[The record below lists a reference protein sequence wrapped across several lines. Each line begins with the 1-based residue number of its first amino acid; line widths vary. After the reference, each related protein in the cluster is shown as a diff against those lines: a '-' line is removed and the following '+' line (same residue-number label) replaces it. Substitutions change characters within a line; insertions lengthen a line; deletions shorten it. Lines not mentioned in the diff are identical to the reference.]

1 MQTCFVIM
9 PFGTLYDKYY
19 ERVYSPAIMD
29 AGLEPQRA
37 DEIFTPG
44 PFMRDVVLGIMKSS
58 MILAELTGRNANVFY
73 ELGLCH
79 ALEKTAVLIAQ
90 SEADIPSDLKALKFL
105 TYNTA
110 DPDWANYLKSS
121 VTNTLRS
128 ADNEESS
135 SRFRLPGID
144 DRETTELARSLA
156 GLSPTQKRVFDHIK
170 SEPNGALHDALE
182 NAFKSTP
189 RSELFY
195 RLETLR
201 LTGLIES
208 KSHGLWPDGKP
219 KSLWQLSTKAK
230 KIIG

>member
-1 MQTCFVIM
+1 VQTCFVIM
-9 PFGTLYDKYY
+9 PFGNPFDKYY
-19 ERVYSPAIMD
+19 EKIYRPAIVD
-29 AGLEPQRA
+29 AGLEPRRA

-44 PFMRDVVLGIMKSS
+44 PFMRDVVQGIIKSS
-58 MILAELTGRNANVFY
+58 VILAELTGRNANVFY
-73 ELGLCH
+73 ELGFCH
-79 ALEKTAVLIAQ
+79 ALQKTAVLIAQ
-90 SEADIPSDLKALKFL
+90 SEGDIPSDLTALKFI

-110 DPDWANYLKSS
+110 DPDWSKDLQSS

-156 GLSPTQKRVFDHIK
+156 GLSPMQKRVFDRIK
-170 SEPNGALHDALE
+170 SEPDGASHDALE
-182 NAFKSTP
+182 NAFGSMP
-189 RSELFY
+189 HSELFY

-208 KSHGLWPDGKP
+208 KSHGLWPDGNAKY
-219 KSLWQLSTKAK
+219 LWQLSTKAK
-230 KIIG
+230 KTIG